1 MARVKAMARKEVL
14 EKARAREAMAKGAMA
29 RARERDMASIRVEKG
44 QEFMGWM
51 TRFTTSSGQYLVGM
65 QVWRAPRNGL
75 PRWAMGGIRGA
86 MKVGTTTA
94 GGGEKDIM
102 AMVEFQTQ

>member
-1 MARVKAMARKEVL
+1 MARAKAMARKEVL

-44 QEFMGWM
+44 QEFMGWIAS
-51 TRFTTSSGQYLVGM
+51 TTSIGQYLVGM
-65 QVWRAPRNGL
+65 QVWRAPRSGL

-94 GGGEKDIM
+94 GGGEKDTM
-102 AMVEFQTQ
+102 AMVEFQAQ